1 MAALGSAAN
10 TIETGESDVVYT
22 SAYAGAAMQVE
33 LGDQLLKIFHGDEW
47 HAAVVVGQG
56 RNRIQME
63 ATANGRFE
71 SFDVPQD
78 RAAYFLRA
86 PQLPA
91 ASRPRESYLE
101 GRGAFAP
108 DGSIRPDLSADLH
121 EILRLQSQLACHNAH
136 YMKVIRD
143 LMWQKELAMF
153 LYRQNNVFSGGT
165 LPETDTLA
173 ILLRINYG
181 LSAAEA
187 DELVIHL
194 PQEVGT
200 TFVTSS
206 TEPQRTSR
214 LLRFMRNGDQ
224 ELFAHANALHENVF
238 GEAHQDGADFPEHE
252 VYGYAGGDATGI
264 LDLAHSEAWN
274 RCDNTT
280 LSVLVTWAY
289 LRPVAEA
296 NHDEACIHPHV
307 HQRLT
312 TLNEDKKSALL
323 SLLVHLCNHGCC
335 HPDLQFL
342 RAECQRRFELSQT
355 RGAGCGYGY

>member
-10 TIETGESDVVYT
+10 TIETGESDVVHT

-33 LGDQLLKIFHGDEW
+33 LGDQLEIFHGDEW

-238 GEAHQDGADFPEHE
+238 GEAHQDGAVFQSTKSTDMQVEMQLEFWILHTVKPGI
-252 VYGYAGGDATGI
+252 VATIRPSVFSSLGHTFVQLLKQI
-264 LDLAHSEAWN
+264 MMRLAST
-274 RCDNTT
+274 RM
-280 LSVLVTWAY
+280 
-289 LRPVAEA
+289 
-296 NHDEACIHPHV
+296 CI
-307 HQRLT
+307 
-312 TLNEDKKSALL
+312 SA
-323 SLLVHLCNHGCC
+323 
-335 HPDLQFL
+335 
-342 RAECQRRFELSQT
+342 
-355 RGAGCGYGY
+355 

>member
-10 TIETGESDVVYT
+10 TIETGESDVVRT

-33 LGDQLLKIFHGDEW
+33 LGDQLEIFHGDEW

-214 LLRFMRNGDQ
+214 LLRFMRNGEQ
-224 ELFAHANALHENVF
+224 ELFAHT
-238 GEAHQDGADFPEHE
+238 QMP
-252 VYGYAGGDATGI
+252 
-264 LDLAHSEAWN
+264 SMKM
-274 RCDNTT
+274 C
-280 LSVLVTWAY
+280 LV
-289 LRPVAEA
+289 
-296 NHDEACIHPHV
+296 
-307 HQRLT
+307 RLT
-312 TLNEDKKSALL
+312 RTALIFQSTKSTDMQVEMQLEFWILHTVKPGIVATIRPSVFSSLGHTFVQLL
-323 SLLVHLCNHGCC
+323 KQIMMRLAS
-335 HPDLQFL
+335 
-342 RAECQRRFELSQT
+342 T
-355 RGAGCGYGY
+355 RMCISA